1 MPENKATTNT
11 KMTIPNASE
20 KKALLDNLSLGKVT
34 DYISHYNPSL
44 LQPVP
49 RSLNREE
56 LNIKADNLPF
66 IGEDVWYGYELS
78 WLNNKG
84 KPVVAVAEFRIPCQ
98 SPNIIESK
106 SFKLYLNSFNQSH
119 FATSNEVLELLQ
131 TDLSK
136 IAGATIAVQLFSVT
150 NCPALEINHLTA
162 TCIDDLDI
170 TINNYELNQD
180 HLALSQ
186 QNKLVEETLV
196 SHLLKSNCLITNQP
210 DWATIYIHYQ
220 GAKISHEQ
228 LLKYIIS
235 FRQHNEFHEQC
246 VERIFND
253 ILQYCSPEKLTVYA
267 RYTRRGGLDINP
279 FRSNFEQKAPLARSL
294 RQ

>member
-1 MPENKATTNT
+1 MSQNT
-11 KMTIPNASE
+11 DLTMTQSTPSHSSE
-20 KKALLDNLSLGKVT
+20 KKAVLDSLSLGKAT
-34 DYISHYNPSL
+34 DYISQYDPSL

-49 RSLNREE
+49 RSLNRDE
-56 LNIKADNLPF
+56 LNIEADNLPF

-119 FATSNEVLELLQ
+119 FATSDDVLQHLI

-136 IAGATIAVQLFSVT
+136 IAGITIEVTLFSISD
-150 NCPALEINHLTA
+150 CPALAINHLAA
-162 TCIDDLDI
+162 TCIDELDI
-170 TINNYELNQD
+170 TVNDYSFNRE
-180 HLALSQ
+180 HLALSNN
-186 QNKLVEETLV
+186 NKLVEETLV

-210 DWATIYIHYQ
+210 DWATLYINYK
-220 GAKISHEQ
+220 GAEISHEQ

-253 ILQYCSPEKLTVYA
+253 ILQLCSPEKLTVYA

-279 FRSNFEQKAPLARSL
+279 FRSNFEKKAPIARTL